1 MEKLIKQAEQG
12 NSEAQYQLGKLYYS
26 GENVKKNYRVAFEW
40 YKKAAESGH
49 VLAQRMVAEMLLEG
63 SQEIKKNRKL
73 AFYWMQCAAMQDDTI
88 ALERLGDM
96 YAKGEGCAKDQNKA
110 IEWYEKSAFKN
121 NPIAQCK
128 LGEIFLPVDLKRS
141 KEWFKMAASLNHPW
155 GYSKLWK
162 ISLRIE
168 KNVEDAEHWFQKLY
182 SINEISPWIIGNEY
196 LKESVADKAEEWFEK
211 EFEKD
216 ESNLF
221 RIGNAFKY
229 HGFYDKAFEWYM
241 KAAEFGNSLA
251 MVITG
256 YCYKMGKGI
265 KQNTDKAIY
274 WFRKA
279 AELGE
284 IDACYFLGQ
293 LYEGYNGATPC
304 YPLSLSYYLQAA
316 KAGHLRAMFNVA
328 LLYDGDYEGIEQNYS
343 EAFYWFSK
351 CSEKEEMGSL
361 YYIAKY
367 YEQGLH
373 VEKNTDKAIELFV
386 RVFCNKSP
394 CYDLDALRELI
405 RLNIVKDVFE
415 MNENGGRLNWYIIGS
430 DQAYTSYNDL
440 RKGLE
445 SWLKK

>member
-1 MEKLIKQAEQG
+1 MLRDRRLLIIQAEQG
-12 NSEAQYQLGKLYYS
+12 NGESQYLLGQLYYS
-26 GENVKKNYRVAFEW
+26 GENVEKNYRVAFEW
-40 YKKAAESGH
+40 FSKAAESGH
-49 VLAQRMVAEMLLEG
+49 AAAQRMVAEMLLEG
-63 SQEIKKNRKL
+63 SHEIKKNRKL
-73 AFYWMQCAAMQDDTI
+73 AFYWMQCAAMQNDII

-96 YAKGEGCAKDQNKA
+96 YAKGECVKDQN
-110 IEWYEKSAFKN
+110 
-121 NPIAQCK
+121 
-128 LGEIFLPVDLKRS
+128 
-141 KEWFKMAASLNHPW
+141 M
-155 GYSKLWK
+155 
-162 ISLRIE
+162 
-168 KNVEDAEHWFQKLY
+168 
-182 SINEISPWIIGNEY
+182 
-196 LKESVADKAEEWFEK
+196 
-211 EFEKD
+211 
-216 ESNLF
+216 
-221 RIGNAFKY
+221 
-229 HGFYDKAFEWYM
+229 AFEWYM

-251 MVITG
+251 MVKTG

-316 KAGHLRAMFNVA
+316 KAGHLWAMFNVA

-386 RVFCNKSP
+386 TVFCNKSP